1 MIPHSGCIMRGAIEM
16 INKKSYVKIEK
27 EGMEAWIYLYE
38 PVDAEVYEKREII
51 KFLKDNNINYG
62 YNESNIAAIC
72 KKKIYEREICVAKGQ
87 KGLEGHSGYYEYFFE
102 TDLDKLKKPSVLA
115 NGSVDYRSVSLL
127 QNVNY
132 GDLVARYHPAMKGT
146 DGMDVTG
153 TPLRAPDVKEL
164 LPVDGKG
171 VERSEKHP
179 DEYYAALNGR
189 IEYDRDTG
197 KVSVIDVHYVNGDA
211 DLANNPVIEFNGD
224 IVITGSVESGVVI
237 RAGRSL
243 SIDGV
248 VEAADLEAGGDII
261 IKRGVLANG
270 VGRIV
275 SRSGDVMADFIEHG
289 NVRAKGKVQA
299 NIIMNSTVVADGKV
313 MLEGRKGYIMGGYV
327 HGLAGVK
334 AVSIGND
341 AEIKTRVHAGC
352 EPKYFEQKLALSKQ
366 LDELEEELTNVID
379 DLKALLK
386 IKQVKE
392 LADSQMKQLGKL
404 KDAKEKLE
412 LKHKKLK
419 KRLDQMEAIEAIA
432 KGATIRIEGA
442 VYRGT
447 TIALD
452 SHEIY
457 LDRDTSYMEYENKN
471 GIIEGTVVVVN

>member
-1 MIPHSGCIMRGAIEM
+1 M

-38 PVDAEVYEKREII
+38 PVDAEAYEKREII
-51 KFLKDNNINYG
+51 KFLKDNNINFG

-87 KGLEGHSGYYEYFFE
+87 KGEEGHSGYYEYFFE
-102 TDLDKLKKPSVLA
+102 TDLDKLKRPSVLA

-132 GDLVARYHPAMKGT
+132 GDMVAKYHPAKKGT

-164 LPVDGKG
+164 LPIDGKG
-171 VERSEKHP
+171 VERSEKYP

-243 SIDGV
+243 TVDGV
-248 VEAADLEAGGDII
+248 VEAADLEAGGDIV

-275 SRSGDVMADFIEHG
+275 SRTGDVIADFIEHG

-299 NIIMNSTVVADGKV
+299 NVIMNSTIVADGKV

-327 HGLAGVK
+327 HGLAGIK
-334 AVSIGND
+334 AVSVGND
-341 AEIKTRVHAGC
+341 AEIKTRLHAGC
-352 EPKYFEQKLALSKQ
+352 EPKYFEQKLVLTKQ
-366 LDELEEELTNVID
+366 IDELEEELKNIID
-379 DLKALLK
+379 DMKALIK

-392 LADSQMKQLGKL
+392 LAESQVKQLSKL
-404 KDAKEKLE
+404 KDSKDTLEAKRKD
-412 LKHKKLK
+412 LK
-419 KRLDQMEAIEAIA
+419 KRLTQMEMIEAVA
-432 KGATIRIEGA
+432 KEASIRIEGPI
-442 VYRGT
+442 YRGT

-457 LDRDTSYMEYENKN
+457 LGRDTSYMEYENKY
-471 GIIEGTVVVVN
+471 GIIESTVVVVN